1 MISGGRLLSMRPFAV
16 AGTIVCLAASAHAAP
31 IATASEDL
39 DGDGTAETIQLD
51 ENGDVK
57 IGGTLSGTVNV
68 ARLASR
74 GRIMVGRRDGKPLIV
89 VDVGDLNSRS
99 GVVLSRAGAI
109 WKKSASFA
117 LGGVGLDADFGVDVT
132 AGPDGV
138 FLYQTRAGL
147 KRCDGKPALL
157 FAKKFDGLQFSRAG
171 RLPTGIPE
179 TAPVLAAKLDTAAPP
194 PAVYR
199 AKLASHQIGAGDAG
213 GLGTPLEL
221 DDGKLDTLWREELT
235 GFGEGQF
242 FTFEARVATA
252 RARQLRIVPGNP
264 RTAATFKASN
274 RPRRIGIA
282 SGQGAWHVDLP
293 DAAGDPLGSAYV
305 VDLPEAVG
313 GCVTVVLEASYGTG
327 AGQTEIAELEVF
339 AEGERAGG
347 GDAMLVKAVVDGGD
361 GALGAI
367 QALSKRGASAATAL
381 DAEIAKTTDAVVR
394 RRLVR
399 ALAKIH
405 DPAAGP
411 ALVRAA
417 MDGWVRDQDLREV
430 IDALAALGLGAELA
444 QLAGKASL
452 ELDARVH
459 AVSRVGT
466 GAQELPLL
474 VDLAGKGPRELRRA
488 VIDRLSLAPLDAL
501 LAAATSQALA
511 AASGDIWRAVTRHAR
526 AVAADR
532 APALAA
538 LTTALATA
546 TDYERRYRLIDG
558 VATLGDATT
567 SAALAKLLRELPAN
581 AETSALRIVAIK
593 ASAIAPRTEALPL
606 VLGYAT
612 DPDPGVRIAVLSAL
626 SGATADP
633 ASPWHTSG
641 GPDGIDR
648 VIISAL
654 SSDSWPEIRR
664 RAATSL
670 ASRCMRLGPANALTE
685 ALTKDAHPDV
695 RRNSL
700 IALVECRAPGI
711 AELLVKTWDSGKQP
725 ITVRTQ
731 AVDLAVALGDPQL
744 GKILVGKF
752 GKWRGGALE
761 SADSMAL
768 AQSAAA
774 SIARLNAPG
783 AAQALIAALDD
794 SAFPEIVSAAAQ
806 ALGALGPACPPA
818 AKVKLE
824 ALGKEDDQS
833 AGVAKRAAAQCGR

>member
-1 MISGGRLLSMRPFAV
+1 MVV
-16 AGTIVCLAASAHAAP
+16 ASVIASTGTAHAAP

-39 DGDGTAETIQLD
+39 DGDGSADTIELD
-51 ENGDVK
+51 ENGIVK
-57 IGGTLSGTVNV
+57 IGGKLAGTVSV
-68 ARLASR
+68 ARMATR
-74 GRIMVGRRDGKPLIV
+74 GRVLVGRRDGKPLIV
-89 VDVGDLNSRS
+89 IDVGDLNTRT
-99 GVVLSRAGAI
+99 GVVLARVGST
-109 WKKSASFA
+109 WQKSVPFT
-117 LGGVGLDADFGVDVT
+117 LGGVGLDADFGVDVA

-147 KRCDGKPALL
+147 RRCDGKPALL
-157 FAKKFDGLQFSRAG
+157 FAEKFDGSKFQRAG

-179 TAPVLAAKLDTAAPP
+179 LAPVLTAKLDTAAPP

-213 GLGTPLEL
+213 GLGTPVEL
-221 DDGKLDTLWREELT
+221 DDGRLDTLWREELT

-252 RARQLRIVPGNP
+252 KARQLRIVPGNP
-264 RTAATFKASN
+264 RTAAAFKGSN

-282 SGQGAWHVDLP
+282 SAQGAWHVDLP

-305 VDLPEAVG
+305 VDLPEAVA
-313 GCVTVVLEASYGTG
+313 GCVTVVLETSYGTG
-327 AGQTEIAELEVF
+327 TGQTEIAELEVF
-339 AEGERAGG
+339 ADGERAGG
-347 GDAMLVKAVVDGGD
+347 GDAMLVKAIVDGGN
-361 GALGAI
+361 GALGAA
-367 QALSKRGASAATAL
+367 QVLATRGASAAIAL
-381 DAEIAKTTDAVVR
+381 DTEIARTTDAAAR

-399 ALAKIH
+399 ALARIH
-405 DPAAGP
+405 DPVAGP
-411 ALVRAA
+411 TLVRAA

-430 IDALAALGLGAELA
+430 IDAMAALGLGAELA
-444 QLAGKASL
+444 ELAGKASL
-452 ELDARVH
+452 ELDARVL

-466 GAQELPLL
+466 GPKELLL
-474 VDLAGKGPRELRRA
+474 LIDLAGKGPRELRRA
-488 VIDRLSLAPLDAL
+488 VIDRLSLAPIDAL
-501 LAAATSQALA
+501 VASASAEARAS
-511 AASGDIWRAVTRHAR
+511 ASGDLWKAVTRHAR

-532 APALAA
+532 FPALAA
-538 LTTALATA
+538 LTAALVTA

-558 VATLGDATT
+558 VATLGDAAAT
-567 SAALAKLLRELPAN
+567 AALDKLLRALPPG
-581 AETSALRIVAIK
+581 AETAALRIVAIK
-593 ASAIAPRTEALPL
+593 SIAIAPRTDALPL

-612 DPDPGVRIAVLSAL
+612 DPDPGVRIAVLSTLA
-626 SGATADP
+626 GATADP

-654 SSDSWPEIRR
+654 STDTWPEIRR

-670 ASRCMRLGPANALTE
+670 ASRCMRLGPANALVE
-685 ALTKDAHPDV
+685 ALNKDAHPDV
-695 RRNSL
+695 RRDAL
-700 IALVECRAPGI
+700 IALVECRAAGI
-711 AELLVKTWDSGKQP
+711 SELLAKTWDNGKQP

-731 AVDLAVALGDPQL
+731 AVDLAVTLGDPQL
-744 GKILVGKF
+744 GKALVGRF

-774 SIARLNAPG
+774 SIARLDAPG
-783 AAQALIAALDD
+783 AAQALLAALDD
-794 SAFPEIVSAAAQ
+794 AAFPEIVSAAAQ

-824 ALGKEDDQS
+824 ALAKEDDQS

>member
-1 MISGGRLLSMRPFAV
+1 MRRIALAAPVVVAL
-16 AGTIVCLAASAHAAP
+16 AGTAHAAP
-31 IATASEDL
+31 IATANEDL
-39 DGDGTAETIQLD
+39 DGDGTPETIELG
-51 ENGDVK
+51 GDGVVK
-57 IGGTLSGTVNV
+57 ITGKLAGSVSV
-68 ARLASR
+68 APIATR
-74 GRIMVGRRDGKPLIV
+74 GRVLVGRRDGKPLIV
-89 VDVGDLNSRS
+89 IEVGEPVARQ
-99 GVVLSRAGAI
+99 GIVLALAGSTWRKA
-109 WKKSASFA
+109 AQFP
-117 LGGVGLDADFGVDVT
+117 LGGVGLDADYSVEI
-132 AGPDGV
+132 AASNDGV
-138 FLYQTRAGL
+138 FRYQARSGL

-157 FAKKFDGLQFSRAG
+157 FAEKFDGTKFQRAG

-179 TAPVLAAKLDTAAPP
+179 LAPVLTAKLDVAAPP

-221 DDGKLDTLWREELT
+221 DDGKPDTLWREELT

-242 FTFEARVATA
+242 FTFEARMSTA
-252 RARQLRIVPGNP
+252 KARQLRIVPGNP
-264 RTAATFKASN
+264 ATAATLKASN
-274 RPRRIGIA
+274 RPRRVGIA
-282 SGQGAWHVDLP
+282 SAQGAWHVDLP
-293 DAAGDPLGSAYV
+293 DPAADPLGSAYI
-305 VDLPEAVG
+305 VDLPQAVA
-313 GCVTVVLEASYGTG
+313 GCVTVVLETSYGPAT
-327 AGQTEIAELEVF
+327 GQTAIAELEVF
-339 AEGERAGG
+339 ADGERAGG
-347 GDAMLVKAVVDGGD
+347 GDAMLVKAIVDGGD
-361 GALGAI
+361 GALGAA
-367 QALSKRGASAATAL
+367 QVLAKRGASAATAL
-381 DAEIAKTTDAVVR
+381 DAEIARTTDAVVR

-417 MDGWVRDQDLREV
+417 MDRWVRDQDLREV
-430 IDALAALGLGAELA
+430 IDAMAALGLGAELA
-444 QLAGKASL
+444 ELAGKASL
-452 ELDARVH
+452 EVDARVL

-466 GAQELPLL
+466 GPKELPMLI
-474 VDLAGKGPRELRRA
+474 DLAGKGPRELRRA

-501 LAAATSQALA
+501 VASASAQASASAA
-511 AASGDIWRAVTRHAR
+511 GDLWKAVTRHAR

-532 APALAA
+532 PPALAA
-538 LTTALATA
+538 LIAALATA

-558 VATLGDATT
+558 VATLGDAAAT
-567 SAALAKLLRELPAN
+567 AALEKLLRALPPG
-581 AETSALRIVAIK
+581 AETAALRIVAIK
-593 ASAIAPRTEALPL
+593 SIAIAPRTEALPL

-612 DPDPGVRIAVLSAL
+612 DPDPGVRIAVLSTLA
-626 SGATADP
+626 GATADP

-654 SSDSWPEIRR
+654 STDTWPEIRR

-685 ALTKDAHPDV
+685 ALNKDAHPDV
-695 RRNSL
+695 RRDAL
-700 IALVECRAPGI
+700 IALVDCRAAGI
-711 AELLVKTWDSGKQP
+711 SELLAKTWDNGKQP

-731 AVDLAVALGDPQL
+731 AVDLAVALGDPKL
-744 GKILVGKF
+744 GAALVGKF

-783 AAQALIAALDD
+783 AAQALMAALDD
-794 SAFPEIVSAAAQ
+794 AAFPEIVSAAAQ

-824 ALGKEDDQS
+824 ALAKEDDQS
-833 AGVAKRAAAQCGR
+833 AGAAKRAAAQCGR

>member
-1 MISGGRLLSMRPFAV
+1 MVVASVIAS
-16 AGTIVCLAASAHAAP
+16 AGTAHATP

-39 DGDGTAETIQLD
+39 DGDGSADTIELD
-51 ENGDVK
+51 ENGVVK
-57 IGGTLSGTVNV
+57 IGGKLAGTVSV
-68 ARLASR
+68 ARMATR
-74 GRIMVGRRDGKPLIV
+74 GRVLVGRRDGKPLIV
-89 VDVGDLNSRS
+89 IDFGDLNTRT
-99 GVVLSRAGAI
+99 GVVLARVGST
-109 WKKSASFA
+109 WQKSVPFT
-117 LGGVGLDADFGVDVT
+117 LGGVGLDADFGVDVA

-147 KRCDGKPALL
+147 RRCDGKPALL
-157 FAKKFDGLQFSRAG
+157 FAEKFDGSKFQRAG

-179 TAPVLAAKLDTAAPP
+179 LATVLTAKLDTAAPP

-213 GLGTPLEL
+213 GLGTPVEL
-221 DDGKLDTLWREELT
+221 DDGRLDTLWREELT

-252 RARQLRIVPGNP
+252 KARQLRIVPGNP
-264 RTAATFKASN
+264 RTAAAFKGSN

-282 SGQGAWHVDLP
+282 SAQGAWHVDLP

-305 VDLPEAVG
+305 VDLPEAVA
-313 GCVTVVLEASYGTG
+313 GCVTVVLETSYGTG
-327 AGQTEIAELEVF
+327 TGQTEIAELEVF
-339 AEGERAGG
+339 ADGERAGG
-347 GDAMLVKAVVDGGD
+347 GDAMLVKAIVDGGD
-361 GALGAI
+361 GALGAA
-367 QALSKRGASAATAL
+367 QVLAKRGTSAATAL
-381 DAEIAKTTDAVVR
+381 DAEIARTTDAAVR

-411 ALVRAA
+411 TLARAA

-430 IDALAALGLGAELA
+430 IDAMAALGLGAELA
-444 QLAGKASL
+444 ELASKASL
-452 ELDARVH
+452 EVDARVL

-466 GAQELPLL
+466 GPKELLL
-474 VDLAGKGPRELRRA
+474 LIDLAGKGPRELRRA
-488 VIDRLSLAPLDAL
+488 VIDRLSLAPIDAL
-501 LAAATSQALA
+501 VASASAEARAS
-511 AASGDIWRAVTRHAR
+511 ASGDLWKAVTRHAR

-532 APALAA
+532 PPALAA
-538 LTTALATA
+538 LTAALATA

-558 VATLGDATT
+558 VAALGDATAT
-567 SAALAKLLRELPAN
+567 AALDKLLRALPAG
-581 AETSALRIVAIK
+581 AETAALRIVAIK
-593 ASAIAPRTEALPL
+593 SIAIAPRTEALPL

-612 DPDPGVRIAVLSAL
+612 DPDPGVRIAVLSTLA
-626 SGATADP
+626 GATADP

-654 SSDSWPEIRR
+654 STDTWPEIRR

-670 ASRCMRLGPANALTE
+670 ASRCMRAGPANALVE
-685 ALTKDAHPDV
+685 ALNKDAHPDV
-695 RRNSL
+695 RRDAL
-700 IALVECRAPGI
+700 IALVECRAAGI
-711 AELLVKTWDSGKQP
+711 SELLAKTWDDGKQP

-731 AVDLAVALGDPQL
+731 AVDLAATLGDPLL
-744 GKILVGKF
+744 GKALVGKF

-774 SIARLNAPG
+774 SIARLGAPG
-783 AAQALIAALDD
+783 AAQALMAALDD
-794 SAFPEIVSAAAQ
+794 AAFPEIVSAAAQ

-818 AKVKLE
+818 AKLKLE
-824 ALGKEDDQS
+824 ALAKEDDQS
-833 AGVAKRAAAQCGR
+833 AGAAKRAASQCGR